1 MVIQIKI
8 SLVGLSGAGKTTFLK
23 SISPKAYLMA
33 ETQRPITDLEM
44 KAWQMAAGTKVSSS
58 MVPNFA
64 HIVVN
69 KKFKIQGDY
78 FKMDDLKGSET
89 IVMIID
95 TLGQEIFYDLN
106 QSAIK
111 GSDGILFILDSSVPI
126 SDHKNQLINAHDPL
140 IAHFDAKIPIS
151 IILNKQD
158 LWERMAV
165 VMMGVK
171 SKATQL
177 KEELNAV
184 IPAFKDCKYYNASAL
199 KQWGV
204 KEPVQDIVKVI
215 SKTLK
220 SQK

>member
-44 KAWQMAAGTKVSSS
+44 KAWQVAAGTRVSSS

-64 HIVVN
+64 HIVLN

-78 FKMDDLKGSET
+78 FNLHDLKGSEL
-89 IVMIID
+89 IIMIID
-95 TLGQEIFYDLN
+95 TLGQEVFYDLN

-126 SDHKNQLINAHDPL
+126 TDQKNALIKAYEQLV
-140 IAHFDAKIPIS
+140 AHFDKDTPVS
-151 IILNKQD
+151 VLLNKQD

-177 KEELNAV
+177 KEELNVV
-184 IPAFKDCKYYNASAL
+184 IPAFQKCKYYNASAL

-204 KEPVQDIVKVI
+204 KEPIQDMVKTI
-215 SKTLK
+215 FNKLSSKK
-220 SQK
+220 

>member
-44 KAWQMAAGTKVSSS
+44 KAWQVAAGTKVSSS

-64 HIVVN
+64 HVVVN

-78 FKMDDLKGSET
+78 FNLHDLKGSEL
-89 IVMIID
+89 IIMIID

-111 GSDGILFILDSSVPI
+111 GSDGILFILDSSVSI
-126 SDHKNQLINAHDPL
+126 ADQKKQLLNAYQQL
-140 IAHFDAKIPIS
+140 VSHFDAKTPIS

-177 KEELNAV
+177 KEELNSV
-184 IPAFKDCKYYNASAL
+184 IPAFKQCKYYNASAL

-204 KEPVQDIVKVI
+204 KEPLQDMVKSI
-215 SKTLK
+215 FEKLSKK
-220 SQK
+220 